1 MHKPCNQLERS
12 YTRIKCLRVQQGTRE
27 NIIRNS
33 SKIPRRPR
41 LTGRPVQ
48 TARDRPQ
55 PKRDEGK
62 FDVIRAIRIDQT
74 VGEAGPQPNLVFLPT
89 SWLSRRSFKLET
101 SRPSIGSKETRR
113 ENNLTSLPISID
125 SVVNNPVDRAKFF
138 QGISV
143 VLSHVSTTNARN
155 FVLVRVELVY

>member
-1 MHKPCNQLERS
+1 MFTRS
-12 YTRIKCLRVQQGTRE
+12 TGDSRKHYPELVQDSSTTTINRATRPNRKG
-27 NIIRNS
+27 S
-33 SKIPRRPR
+33 STAK
-41 LTGRPVQ
+41 TG
-48 TARDRPQ
+48 
-55 PKRDEGK
+55 GK
-62 FDVIRAIRIDQT
+62 FDVIRAIRIDQA